1 MKNLL
6 ASILLLTA
14 TITLGQTWESTF
26 LSDKFGQPTNNQAIY
41 VNSLESSQDKGMIAY
56 YPHHNQI
63 ALIGSY
69 FCSKY
74 DNVTF
79 FVKLPKGEKK
89 FKFEGK
95 RNNDKEALIFKNK
108 KKVKELLKLFKS
120 GEVINVKVDNGHC
133 SDNDYIFSLSGFTEI
148 YTEIN

>member
-6 ASILLLTA
+6 ASILLLSA
-14 TITLGQTWESTF
+14 TITLGQTWEITN
-26 LSDKFGQPTNNQAIY
+26 LDDKFGQPSDNQVIY
-41 VNSLESSQDKGMIAY
+41 VNNSESSRDKGQLVYVA
-56 YPHHNQI
+56 HKNQI

-95 RNNDKEALIFKNK
+95 RNNSKGALFFTNK
-108 KKVKELLKLFKS
+108 KKVKELLALFKS
-120 GEVINVKVDNGHC
+120 GEVINVKVGNGHC
-133 SDNDYIFSLSGFTEI
+133 SDEDYIFSLSGFTEM
-148 YTEIN
+148 YNKIN